1 MDYTLIHDID
11 LEIRLASNVPISVT
25 LSLLNDGVAGEEVEN
40 VTLTLVN
47 EITADENEV
56 LLYDTVTISIL
67 DNDSKCLVNSLPSNT
82 ISSVNQIFNSL

>member
-82 ISSVNQIFNSL
+82 M